1 MEQYLQ
7 EQLDN
12 FYDTDADEG
21 LHLGEET
28 LDYFSFTQEEM

>member
-12 FYDTDADEG
+12 LYNDDTEG
-21 LHLGEET
+21 LHLT
-28 LDYFSFTQEEM
+28 KNDLDYFSFTQEEM